1 MKPNAF
7 KYICL
12 LFSLIATSTA
22 FAAPGDLAERPLFLG
37 HSVKSNIM
45 LIADDSGSMGWRLLR
60 TKEAKTIYPSEKN
73 SGDSYF
79 IWDHLYYF
87 KYGDLFPDYD
97 LDGVFSHTYQDCDYG
112 GSCTSTTD
120 EHTYK
125 VKKRNR
131 LELCSGYNALAFN
144 PSIEYSAW
152 PGCPGADGCPLEATN
167 YSLRNH
173 KYYLWNDD
181 GDGKLQEGECSS
193 SANAAKVVGEQN
205 AATQENY
212 RLWYSYYRDRMMVS
226 KKAMGEV
233 VKASDQRVG
242 FMTIND
248 DNIAAEVT
256 EMATASGDLPNKT
269 ALLKTIY
276 NEEITWAGTKLRSGL
291 KRAGEHFASSNGP
304 ILKNDKGGSC
314 QQNFAV
320 LMTDGYWNGTT
331 NPGVDNADRDGI
343 KGDKT
348 NKDLIRQSD
357 SDEYSNTLADVAMN
371 YYLKDLSTLDNN
383 VPTRPG
389 IDENSA
395 QHLVTFGISFGVNG
409 TLDANP
415 TDPNEEFSWPDP
427 KSSSAAKIDDLRH
440 AAWVSRGQF
449 LSAKDPD
456 TLIESLKTAFEDIA
470 DRTGTA
476 ASVTF
481 NSASLDSGSIIYVS
495 QFSTSGWYGDLL
507 AYKVD
512 GTSGAI
518 EDTPLWSAAS
528 ILTDP
533 ANNNNQR
540 EVVTYNADSKKGVA
554 FKQGQLSSLQ
564 VEDLKMAYDRNNS
577 SNSGNFYTTAV
588 DYMRGARNKEG
599 RDFRQRNSRKGRL
612 GDIINSSPVY
622 VGGAVS
628 NWPPYIEAGYG
639 SYVGSVKNRK
649 AIVYVGANDG
659 MVHGFDAEDGSE
671 VFAFVPHGIAS
682 TEEEGGM
689 HYLLDKDYN
698 HRYYVDGTPSPA
710 DAYVG
715 GKWKTVLLGGLGAG
729 GKSVYALDVT
739 DPDSLK
745 ESNASDIVM
754 WEFTSEDMGYSFAQ
768 PKVAKMND
776 GSWVAVVGNGYN
788 NTSDGR
794 AKIFLL
800 DITTGKVIKEFDTE
814 IGSVSSGAC
823 DSCNGMSTVSPL
835 DIDGNGTA
843 DYLYAGDVQGNVWVI
858 NVGSDKKSEWVFDSQ
873 VTYNSDGTVQSYGG
887 GLIEPLFVT
896 KDSSSITTD
905 LAVAPFYRQTRQN
918 NHFPAV
924 MVMFGSGQF
933 MTNSDATSTRVEH
946 FYGVMHTFG
955 QNDLSIE
962 TSGDFVERTIT
973 NASVQIDGKAL
984 ELRLI
989 TGEEGEEKIAYHKDP
1004 SDRQYGWYLPLPNTG
1019 ERVIHSPKIVG
1030 DYVLFNTFFP
1040 SALDPCKYGA
1050 AGYLMAANY
1059 RTGLAPKS
1067 LLDFS
1072 RDGVIDEKDYNYAG
1086 TKIES
1091 PPAGISTL
1099 GSSGVGISEFLGPE
1113 VMLMDLMGR
1122 QPIRSSWT
1130 DVR

>member
-12 LFSLIATSTA
+12 LFSLIATSAA

-45 LIADDSGSMGWRLLR
+45 LIADDSGSMGWQLLR
-60 TKEAKTIYPSEKN
+60 TKEAKEIYPS
-73 SGDSYF
+73 
-79 IWDHLYYF
+79 F
-87 KYGDLFPDYD
+87 KDASDWCNWRESCNRHGEGYPDYD
-97 LDGVFSHTYQDCDYG
+97 VDLSYIRTERSCDWEWHGEWKYVCYEQDIKEYHD
-112 GSCTSTTD
+112 
-120 EHTYK
+120 
-125 VKKRNR
+125 VKDQTL
-131 LELCSGYNALAFN
+131 LELCPGYNALAFS

-152 PGCPGADGCPLEATN
+152 PGCPGKEECAPEVSISSVQD
-167 YSLRNH
+167 H
-173 KYYLWNDD
+173 KYYIWNDN
-181 GDGKLQEGECSS
+181 GDGKLQAGECSVQES
-193 SANAAKVVGEQN
+193 EGKVVSEQN

-212 RLWYSYYRDRMMVS
+212 RIWFSYYRNRMMVS

-242 FMTIND
+242 LMTINGGSD
-248 DNIAAEVT
+248 PVFEVA
-256 EMATASGDLPNKT
+256 EMATKSGNT
-269 ALLKTIY
+269 ADKNNLLKAIY
-276 NEEITWAGTKLRSGL
+276 EETPGGGTPLRKAL
-291 KRAGEHFASSNGP
+291 KRAGEHFDSDDGP
-304 ILKNDKGGSC
+304 ILGNDKGGSC

-320 LMTDGYWNGTT
+320 LMTDGYWNGDS
-331 NPGVDNADRDGI
+331 PGVGNV
-343 KGDKT
+343 DK
-348 NKDLIRQSD
+348 NGRESDKDT
-357 SDEYSNTLADVAMN
+357 YKNTLADVAME
-371 YYLKDLSTLDNN
+371 YYLKDLSELDDN

-409 TLDANP
+409 TLDADPVDPDAAFTWPNP
-415 TDPNEEFSWPDP
+415 TNSDS
-427 KSSSAAKIDDLRH
+427 AKIDDLRH

-456 TLIESLKTAFEDIA
+456 ALIESLKTAFEDIA

-800 DITTGKVIKEFDTE
+800 DIATGRVIKEFDTE
-814 IGSVSSGAC
+814 EGGISSGSC

-918 NHFPAV
+918 NHYPAV

-955 QNDLSIE
+955 QNDLSID